1 MKKINEELYNKVVE
15 MYRNGVNC
23 KKIANGVGISQAK
36 VCYWARKAGIPVR
49 NKYKFSK
56 EVHNKV
62 IEDYRSGKPVKIIA
76 YETGMSGAHV
86 VYLVRKS
93 GIKQRN
99 YKLTARYKELSRL
112 VTLGYLDYNDLE
124 SRYKNAVCI

>member
-1 MKKINEELYNKVVE
+1 MKKINEELYNKIVE
-15 MYRNGVNC
+15 MYRNGVKTKN
-23 KKIANGVGISQAK
+23 IAKEVGISQSR

-62 IEDYRSGKPVKIIA
+62 LEDYRNGKPVKIIA
-76 YETGMSGAHV
+76 YEAGMSDAHV

-93 GIKQRN
+93 GMRARN
-99 YKLTARYKELSRL
+99 YKLSARYKAE
-112 VTLGYLDYNDLE
+112 
-124 SRYKNAVCI
+124 NAVCI